1 MICFLDYL
9 GVSYEAKRID
19 HSSEFKSQLDQFV
32 VGFITA
38 STVTYSAF
46 NCALICTCMS
56 LPMHVFS
63 FHSLVLLL
71 RHLAYDVKVMLPRC

>member
-46 NCALICTCMS
+46 SA
-56 LPMHVFS
+56 
-63 FHSLVLLL
+63 FHFTL
-71 RHLAYDVKVMLPRC
+71 